1 MQVKV
6 KEKAKHTDRKCTYRH
21 SYRASTWCSLGQ
33 YCDCVRELH
42 HWGGVAGQPPPL
54 FYLLIEYSSRLNEWR
69 MDRFMKNTSLKNLKE
84 CAYIY
89 VHVCFVCVSAQGIW
103 LSPPPPWT
111 YSRSPSRCAHTV
123 AFTFPDESCC
133 ACLVMLTVPST
144 IKPRWTA
151 TTTHSCFPFT
161 LTSLTLCW
169 TLCCQLNLEVNRKS
183 ESLIGH
189 ITDIRVKLQG
199 DIEFFYY
206 PPPPWNID
214 VAFVLQDTETFA
226 WLLSSSL
233 SCDKSQFTFSAGIHQ
248 YKMPSLPEAKDNYR
262 NCQWGYHKIRTE
274 MKEMKVCL
282 RNQIQPGIYINGAKD
297 IWAKNFGCVQ
307 EMIQRRF
314 RFVFLRV
321 RRKTRG
327 QVGRAIKPEMH
338 LVAIQTQQ
346 DINRNE
352 KVLLSKEVSRP
363 TFHLPLWKSPADW
376 EGKENN
382 TPKTLT
388 IITKEIKE
396 AILEEVL

>member
-1 MQVKV
+1 MNSFIT
-6 KEKAKHTDRKCTYRH
+6 HLP
-21 SYRASTWCSLGQ
+21 LGI
-33 YCDCVRELH
+33 L
-42 HWGGVAGQPPPL
+42 
-54 FYLLIEYSSRLNEWR
+54 
-69 MDRFMKNTSLKNLKE
+69 M
-84 CAYIY
+84 
-89 VHVCFVCVSAQGIW
+89 W
-103 LSPPPPWT
+103 LSYYKT
-111 YSRSPSRCAHTV
+111 
-123 AFTFPDESCC
+123 
-133 ACLVMLTVPST
+133 
-144 IKPRWTA
+144 PR
-151 TTTHSCFPFT
+151 P
-161 LTSLTLCW
+161 
-169 TLCCQLNLEVNRKS
+169 
-183 ESLIGH
+183 
-189 ITDIRVKLQG
+189 
-199 DIEFFYY
+199 
-206 PPPPWNID
+206 
-214 VAFVLQDTETFA
+214 
-226 WLLSSSL
+226 LLDYCHLLYHVINHSSL
-233 SCDKSQFTFSAGIHQ
+233 FLLESTSIKCHHFQRQKIITEIV
-248 YKMPSLPEAKDNYR
+248 R
-262 NCQWGYHKIRTE
+262 GYHKIRTE

-376 EGKENN
+376 EEKENN

>member
-1 MQVKV
+1 
-6 KEKAKHTDRKCTYRH
+6 
-21 SYRASTWCSLGQ
+21 
-33 YCDCVRELH
+33 
-42 HWGGVAGQPPPL
+42 
-54 FYLLIEYSSRLNEWR
+54 
-69 MDRFMKNTSLKNLKE
+69 MKNTSLKNLKE

-103 LSPPPPWT
+103 LPPPRGHIP
-111 YSRSPSRCAHTV
+111 RSPSRCAHTV

-144 IKPRWTA
+144 IKPHWTA

>member
-21 SYRASTWCSLGQ
+21 SYHASMWCSLGQ

-54 FYLLIEYSSRLNEWR
+54 SFIFSLNIHHGWMNEEWTGLWKIHHLR
-69 MDRFMKNTSLKNLKE
+69 IWRNVHIFM
-84 CAYIY
+84 
-89 VHVCFVCVSAQGIW
+89 FVCVLCVWVHKAYDFF
-103 LSPPPPWT
+103 PPRGHIP
-111 YSRSPSRCAHTV
+111 RSPSRCAHTV

-363 TFHLPLWKSPADW
+363 IFHLPLWKSPADW
-376 EGKENN
+376 EEKENN